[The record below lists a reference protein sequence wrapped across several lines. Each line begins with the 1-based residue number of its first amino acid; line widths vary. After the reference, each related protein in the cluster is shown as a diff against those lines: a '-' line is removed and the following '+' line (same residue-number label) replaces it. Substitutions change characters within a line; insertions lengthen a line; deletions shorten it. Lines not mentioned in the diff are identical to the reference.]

1 MQDVKQRRF
10 EETQGAFFSRIRQCF
25 DEEEKV
31 MEELMEVMNGQ
42 IFGVWFLI
50 GAALVFWMQAGFA
63 MVETGFTRAK
73 NAGNIIMKNLMD
85 FCIGTVVF
93 ILIGFGLLL
102 GEDMVGLIGKPG
114 FDIFTA
120 YESFDWSNFVF
131 NLVFCATTATIVSG
145 AMAERTK
152 FLSYCIYSG
161 VISALIY
168 PIEAHWIWGGG
179 WLSQIGFH
187 DFAGSCAIHMVGGIS
202 ALIGAKILGP
212 RIGKF
217 NTDKNGKITKVN
229 AFPGH
234 SIPLG
239 ALGVFIL
246 WLGWYG
252 FNGAAATSVEQL
264 GSIFVTTTIAP
275 AVATVTCMIF
285 TWIKYGKPD
294 VSMCLNASL
303 AGLVA
308 ITAPC
313 DVTDAFGAIVIGAVA
328 GLLVVFAVWFLDYKL
343 RVDDPVGAV
352 AVHMM
357 NGIWGTLSVG
367 LFATSSAPGYS
378 IADASGTELV
388 GLFYGGGFKLLGLQL
403 IGFASVAV
411 WTAVTITIVFQV
423 IKATVGLRASQEEEI
438 VGLDATEHGLASAY
452 SGFSIMDVSGAMV
465 MDVNENTSLGVEDYD
480 AASAVQKDAAV
491 KVAQVPVASATGMYK
506 VAIIAKLS
514 RYDKLRKAMNDLG
527 VTGMTVTQ
535 VMGCGIQKG
544 AGEKY
549 RGVEMDATLLP
560 KVKVEVV
567 VSKIPVDTV
576 VEAAKKALF
585 TGHIGDGKIF
595 VYNVDK
601 VVKVRTGEEDFDALQ
616 DVE

>member
-1 MQDVKQRRF
+1 MT
-10 EETQGAFFSRIRQCF
+10 EEISG
-25 DEEEKV
+25 V
-31 MEELMEVMNGQ
+31 
-42 IFGVWFLI
+42 IFGVWFLM

-63 MVETGFTRAK
+63 MVEAGFTRAK
-73 NAGNIIMKNLMD
+73 NTGNILMKNLMD

-93 ILIGFGLLL
+93 ILIGFSLLL
-102 GEDMVGLIGKPG
+102 GEDVLGFIGKPG
-114 FDIFTA
+114 FDIFTS
-120 YESFDWSNFVF
+120 YKDFDWSNFVF

-152 FLSYCIYSG
+152 FISYCVYSG

-202 ALIGAKILGP
+202 ALVGAAILGP

-217 NTDKNGKITKVN
+217 TKDKNGKITKVN
-229 AFPGH
+229 AIPGH
-234 SIPLG
+234 NITIG

-252 FNGAAATSVEQL
+252 FNGAAAKSVEQL

-275 AVATVTCMIF
+275 ALATVVCMIF
-285 TWIKYGKPD
+285 TWLKYGKPD

-308 ITAPC
+308 ITAGC
-313 DVTDAFGAIVIGAVA
+313 DVTDALGAIIIGSVA
-328 GLLVVFAVWFLDYKL
+328 GLLVCFGVWFLDNVL

-357 NGIWGTLSVG
+357 NGIWGTIAVG
-367 LFATSSAPGYS
+367 LFATNSAPGYS
-378 IADASGTELV
+378 IADSKGNELV

-403 IGFASVAV
+403 TGFVSVAA
-411 WTAVTITIVFQV
+411 WTVVTITIVFLV
-423 IKATVGLRASQEEEI
+423 IKATLGLRVSEEEEI
-438 VGLDATEHGLASAY
+438 IGLDPTEHGLPSAY
-452 SGFSIMDVSGAMV
+452 AGFAIMDVSGDV
-465 MDVNENTSLGVEDYD
+465 MDVNENTDLGSSEY
-480 AASAVQKDAAV
+480 ATASQAKKDAAV
-491 KVAQVPVASATGMYK
+491 PVVNTTTPASTSGIHKVV
-506 VAIIAKLS
+506 IISKLTK
-514 RYDKLRKAMNDLG
+514 YDKLRKAMNDLG

-549 RGVEMDATLLP
+549 RGAELDATLLP
-560 KVKVEVV
+560 KVKVEVIV
-567 VSKIPVDTV
+567 GKIPVEKVIET
-576 VEAAKKALF
+576 AKKTLY

-595 VYNVDK
+595 VYDVAQ
-601 VVKVRTGEEDFDALQ
+601 VVKVRTGEEGIEALQ

>member
-1 MQDVKQRRF
+1 MT
-10 EETQGAFFSRIRQCF
+10 EEILSAV
-25 DEEEKV
+25 D
-31 MEELMEVMNGQ
+31 GQ
-42 IFGVWFLI
+42 LFAVWFLI

-73 NAGNIIMKNLMD
+73 NAGNILMKNLMD

-102 GEDMVGLIGKPG
+102 GEDVVGLIGKPG
-114 FDIFTA
+114 LDIFTA
-120 YESFDWSNFVF
+120 YENFDYSKFVF

-179 WLSQIGFH
+179 WLSQLGFH

-202 ALIGAKILGP
+202 ALIGAKLLGP

-217 NTDKNGKITKVN
+217 EKDKSGKIVKVN

-234 SIPLG
+234 NLPIG
-239 ALGVFIL
+239 CLGVFIL

-252 FNGAAATSVEQL
+252 FNGAACT
-264 GSIFVTTTIAP
+264 
-275 AVATVTCMIF
+275 
-285 TWIKYGKPD
+285 
-294 VSMCLNASL
+294 SMCLNASL

-313 DVTDAFGAIVIGAVA
+313 DVTDCFGAIVIGAVA
-328 GLLVVFAVWFLDYKL
+328 GLLVVFGVWLLDYKL
-343 RVDDPVGAV
+343 HIDDPVGAV
-352 AVHMM
+352 AVHCM
-357 NGIWGTLSVG
+357 NGIWGTIATG
-367 LFATSSAPGYS
+367 LFATTSAPGNDS
-378 IADASGTELV
+378 VV
-388 GLFYGGGFKLLGLQL
+388 GLFYGGGFRQLGLQL
-403 IGFASVAV
+403 LGFVSVAA
-411 WTAVTITIVFQV
+411 WTAVTITIAFLI
-423 IKATVGLRASQEEEI
+423 IKATVGLRVSEEEEF
-438 VGLDATEHGLASAY
+438 VGLDSCEHGLPSAY
-452 SGFSIMDVSGAMV
+452 AGFSIMDISNTMT
-465 MDVNENTSLGVEDYD
+465 MEVNENTSLGVSDYD
-480 AASAVQKDAAV
+480 TASAAMKEAAV
-491 KVAQVPVASATGMYK
+491 KVETAPAAIPATGIYK
-506 VAIIAKLS
+506 VVVIAKLA
-514 RYDKLRKAMNDLG
+514 RFEVLKKALNDLG
-527 VTGMTVTQ
+527 VTGMTMTQ

-544 AGEKY
+544 AGEMY

-560 KVKVEVV
+560 KVKVEVI
-567 VSKIPVDTV
+567 VSKIPVSAVID
-576 VEAAKKALF
+576 AAKKALY

-601 VVKVRTGEEDFDALQ
+601 VVKVRTGEEDFAALQ

>member
-1 MQDVKQRRF
+1 MT
-10 EETQGAFFSRIRQCF
+10 EEI
-25 DEEEKV
+25 
-31 MEELMEVMNGQ
+31 MEVMNGQ

-85 FCIGTVVF
+85 FCIGTVMF

-179 WLSQIGFH
+179 WLAQIGFH

-202 ALIGAKILGP
+202 ALVGAKILGP

-275 AVATVTCMIF
+275 AVATVVCLIF

-328 GLLVVFAVWFLDYKL
+328 GLLVVFGVWLLDYKL
-343 RVDDPVGAV
+343 HIDDPVGAV

-357 NGIWGTLSVG
+357 NGIWGTISVG
-367 LFATSSAPGYS
+367 FFATNTAPGYA
-378 IADASGTELV
+378 IADASGTELT
-388 GLFYGGGFKLLGLQL
+388 GLFYGGGLKLLGLQL
-403 IGFASVAV
+403 IGFVSVAA
-411 WTAVTITIVFQV
+411 WTVVTITIVFLV
-423 IKATVGLRASQEEEI
+423 IKATIGLRASQEEEI
-438 VGLDATEHGLASAY
+438 IGLDATEHGLASAY

-491 KVAQVPVASATGMYK
+491 KVAQVPMASATGMYK

-567 VSKIPVDTV
+567 VSKIPVYTV

-601 VVKVRTGEEDFDALQ
+601 VVKVRTGEEDFAALQ

>member
-1 MQDVKQRRF
+1 MLESV
-10 EETQGAFFSRIRQCF
+10 
-25 DEEEKV
+25 
-31 MEELMEVMNGQ
+31 NG
-42 IFGVWFLI
+42 IVFGVWFLI

-63 MVETGFTRAK
+63 MVEAGFTRAK
-73 NAGNIIMKNLMD
+73 NTGNILMKNLMD
-85 FCIGTVVF
+85 FCIGTIVF

-102 GEDMVGLIGKPG
+102 GEDVVGLIGRPG
-114 FDIFTA
+114 FDIFTSYA
-120 YESFDWSNFVF
+120 NFDWSNFVF

-161 VISALIY
+161 VISAVIY

-187 DFAGSCAIHMVGGIS
+187 DFAGSCAIHMVGGLS
-202 ALIGAKILGP
+202 ALIGAKMLGP

-217 NTDKNGKITKVN
+217 VKDKSGRITKVN

-234 SIPLG
+234 NLPLG
-239 ALGVFIL
+239 CLGCFIL

-264 GSIFVTTTIAP
+264 GSIFLTTTVAP
-275 AVATVTCMIF
+275 ATATVVCMIF
-285 TWIKYGKPD
+285 TWIRYGKPD

-313 DVTDAFGAIVIGAVA
+313 DVTDCFGALVIGAVS
-328 GLLVVFAVWFLDYKL
+328 GVLVVFGVWFLDYVL

-352 AVHMM
+352 AVHFC
-357 NGIWGTLSVG
+357 NGVWGTLAVG
-367 LFATSSAPGYS
+367 LFATTSAPGNDS
-378 IADASGTELV
+378 LT
-388 GLFYGGGFKLLGLQL
+388 GLFYGGGFQLLGLQIL
-403 IGFASVAV
+403 GVVSVCA
-411 WTAVTITIVFQV
+411 WTAVTITLTFLI
-423 IKATVGLRASQEEEI
+423 IKATVGLRVSEEEEI
-438 VGLDATEHGLASAY
+438 VGLDACEHGLPSAY
-452 SGFSIMDVSGAMV
+452 AGFSIMDVSNTMT
-465 MDVNENTSLGVEDYD
+465 MDVNENTDLGQDSYVD
-480 AASAVQKDAAV
+480 ASEAQKEAAV
-491 KVAQVPVASATGMYK
+491 KVVNTAVAATGIYK
-506 VAIIAKLS
+506 VSIISRLS
-514 RYDKLRKAMNDLG
+514 RYDQLKKAMNDIG

-535 VMGCGIQKG
+535 VMGCGVQKG

-560 KVKVEVV
+560 KVKVEVIV
-567 VSKIPVDTV
+567 GNIPVDKV
-576 VEAAKKALF
+576 IEAAKKALY

-601 VVKVRTGEEDFDALQ
+601 VVKVRTGEEDLDALK

>member
-1 MQDVKQRRF
+1 
-10 EETQGAFFSRIRQCF
+10 
-25 DEEEKV
+25 

-85 FCIGTVVF
+85 FCIGTVAFV
-93 ILIGFGLLL
+93 LIGFSLLL

-264 GSIFVTTTIAP
+264 ASIFVTTTIAP
-275 AVATVTCMIF
+275 AVATVVCMIF

-367 LFATSSAPGYS
+367 LFATDSAPGYS

-403 IGFASVAV
+403 IGFVSVAA

-438 VGLDATEHGLASAY
+438 VGLDAMEHGLASAY

>member
-1 MQDVKQRRF
+1 MT
-10 EETQGAFFSRIRQCF
+10 EEIMSA
-25 DEEEKV
+25 V
-31 MEELMEVMNGQ
+31 NGQ
-42 IFGVWFLI
+42 VFAVWFLI

-73 NAGNIIMKNLMD
+73 NAGNILMKNLMD

-102 GEDMVGLIGKPG
+102 GEDMMGLIGKPG
-114 FDIFTA
+114 FDIFTSYA
-120 YESFDWSNFVF
+120 DFDWSNFVF

-161 VISALIY
+161 MISALIY

-217 NTDKNGKITKVN
+217 TKDKSGKITKVN

-234 SIPLG
+234 NLPIG
-239 ALGVFIL
+239 CLGVFIL

-252 FNGAAATSVEQL
+252 FNGAACTSVEQL
-264 GSIFVTTTIAP
+264 GSVFVTTTVAP
-275 AVATVTCMIF
+275 ALATVVCMIF
-285 TWIKYGKPD
+285 TWIRYGKPD

-313 DVTDAFGAIVIGAVA
+313 DVTDVTGAIIIGSVA
-328 GLLVVFAVWFLDYKL
+328 GLLVVFGVWFLDNVL

-352 AVHMM
+352 AVHCL
-357 NGIWGTLSVG
+357 NGIWGTIAVG
-367 LFATSSAPGYS
+367 LFATTSAPGNDS
-378 IADASGTELV
+378 IV
-388 GLFYGGGFKLLGLQL
+388 GLFYGGGFHQLGLQL
-403 IGFASVAV
+403 LGFATVAA
-411 WTAVTITIVFQV
+411 WTAVTITIAFYV
-423 IKATVGLRASQEEEI
+423 IKATVGLRVSEEEEI
-438 VGLDATEHGLASAY
+438 EGLDSKEHGLPSAY
-452 SGFSIMDVSGAMV
+452 AGFSIMDIANTMT
-465 MDVNENTSLGVEDYD
+465 MDINENTNLGVEDYD
-480 AASAVQKDAAV
+480 AASAALKNAAV
-491 KVAQVPVASATGMYK
+491 KVVKVPTSDTGIYK
-506 VAIIAKLS
+506 VSIVAKLS
-514 RYDKLRKAMNDLG
+514 RYEKLKKAMNDIG

-560 KVKVEVV
+560 KVKVEVI
-567 VSKIPVDTV
+567 VSSIPVDTV
-576 VEAAKKALF
+576 IEAAKKVLY

-595 VYNVDK
+595 VYNVEK
-601 VVKVRTGEEDFDALQ
+601 VVKVRTGEEDADALQ

>member
-1 MQDVKQRRF
+1 MT
-10 EETQGAFFSRIRQCF
+10 EEI
-25 DEEEKV
+25 
-31 MEELMEVMNGQ
+31 MNAVSGQ
-42 IFGVWFLI
+42 VFGVWFLI

-102 GEDMVGLIGKPG
+102 GEDLVGFIGKPG

-120 YESFDWSNFVF
+120 YENFDWSNFVF

-152 FLSYCIYSG
+152 FLSYCVYSA

-179 WLSQIGFH
+179 WLSQLGFH

-202 ALIGAKILGP
+202 ALIGAAILGP

-217 NTDKNGKITKVN
+217 TKDKSGKITKVH

-234 SIPLG
+234 NLPIG

-252 FNGAAATSVEQL
+252 FNGAACTSVEQL
-264 GSIFVTTTIAP
+264 GSVFVTTTIAP
-275 AVATVTCMIF
+275 AVATVMCMIF

-328 GLLVVFAVWFLDYKL
+328 GVLVVFGVWLLDYKL
-343 RVDDPVGAV
+343 HVDDPVGAV
-352 AVHMM
+352 AVHCM
-357 NGIWGTLSVG
+357 NGIWGTIAVG
-367 LFATSSAPGYS
+367 LFATNTAPGYS
-378 IADASGTELV
+378 IADANGVELT

-403 IGFASVAV
+403 LGSVTVAA
-411 WTAVTITIVFQV
+411 WTAVTITITFLV
-423 IKATVGLRASQEEEI
+423 IKKVIGLRVSEEEEI
-438 VGLDATEHGLASAY
+438 VGLDAMEHGLSSAY
-452 SGFSIMDVSGAMV
+452 AGFSIMDVSDGV
-465 MDVNENTSLGVEDYD
+465 MGINENTDLGEDSYV
-480 AASAVQKDAAV
+480 AASETKKAAAV
-491 KVAQVPVASATGMYK
+491 PVTEIPSAAATGIYK
-506 VAIIAKLS
+506 VVIIAKMN
-514 RYDKLRKAMNDLG
+514 RYDTLRKAMNDLG
-527 VTGMTVTQ
+527 VTGMTVTN

-544 AGEKY
+544 AGEMY
-549 RGVEMDATLLP
+549 RGVEMDVTLLP
-560 KVKVEVV
+560 KIKVEVV
-567 VSKIPVDTV
+567 VSKIPVADV
-576 VEAAKKALF
+576 IEAAKKALY

-601 VVKVRTGEEDFDALQ
+601 VVKVRTGEEDFAALQ